1 MIKVHRGEAKYTS
14 MTDLQ
19 WTSTETKSSQV
30 LNNSPFHNFT
40 ADAYN
45 HNQTIHDQNSQNHFF
60 LCYITGNQ
68 TPKCTPP
75 HPVNVYSYEGTFFFF
90 FFFFMAPAPGLLR
103 KAPVEIQTNSH
114 GSLNPAPG
122 WLAAVPANQ
131 KPSREYLPINWDFMS
146 TTLVNFCTTLA
157 HVSQTNLKWSR
168 QLTLWEMYTLQ
179 DRCYEVAGVTS
190 GHMTQR
196 KISHLI

>member
-75 HPVNVYSYEGTFFFF
+75 HPVKVYSYEGTFFFF
-90 FFFFMAPAPGLLR
+90 FFFMAPAPGFLR

-114 GSLNPAPG
+114 GSLNPAPVLG
-122 WLAAVPANQ
+122 NHRVPQTRPVFRKA
-131 KPSREYLPINWDFMS
+131 RLCRHH
-146 TTLVNFCTTLA
+146 TLDIIYDKNHHVCTL
-157 HVSQTNLKWSR
+157 
-168 QLTLWEMYTLQ
+168 
-179 DRCYEVAGVTS
+179 GTS
-190 GHMTQR
+190 Y
-196 KISHLI
+196 KISYWAIYFKTSVCQSYFLN

>member
-45 HNQTIHDQNSQNHFF
+45 HNQKILDQNSQNHFF

-90 FFFFMAPAPGLLR
+90 FFFFHGPCARITQKSPCWNPNQFSRIPEPGSRLTGCCASKPEAKPR
-103 KAPVEIQTNSH
+103 I
-114 GSLNPAPG
+114 
-122 WLAAVPANQ
+122 PANQ
-131 KPSREYLPINWDFMS
+131 LGFH
-146 TTLVNFCTTLA
+146 VNNTRKFLHNPGPCL
-157 HVSQTNLKWSR
+157 TNKL
-168 QLTLWEMYTLQ
+168 EM
-179 DRCYEVAGVTS
+179 
-190 GHMTQR
+190 
-196 KISHLI
+196 K